1 MELSS
6 SGFAIVS
13 SEFHDLIEIT
23 GEEEELNYF
32 ETPYSLLDSISP
44 AYRQSFGDSL
54 LEKLNQFV

>member
-13 SEFHDLIEIT
+13 PEFHDLIEIS
-23 GEEEELNYF
+23 EEELNYF

-44 AYRQSFGDSL
+44 AYRQSFGDNL
-54 LEKLNQFV
+54 LEKLNQIV

>member
-23 GEEEELNYF
+23 EEEELNYF
-32 ETPYSLLDSISP
+32 ETPYSLLDSLSP
-44 AYRQSFGDSL
+44 AYRQSFGDNL
-54 LEKLNQFV
+54 LEKLNQIV